1 MSTVSSGPGS
11 GTRIS
16 FDWSYRG
23 FQACTME
30 NEFLRITVIPQ
41 VGAKVHE
48 MIFKPADRD
57 LLYHHPRVELRQPVF
72 GGNVDNWWTGGID
85 DALPT
90 GAACELDG
98 EELPFLGEAWS
109 MPWTSE
115 RTSATSVCFSRDG
128 VITPFRIERTM
139 ELRPGEPFVR
149 QRHRITNVGTL
160 PLRFIWG
167 IHPGLP
173 IGPATRIQIPAR
185 RGVVQDSWPDNR
197 LGETGATYPWPKSE
211 LVELGPQAGGTWDLH
226 YATELEAGWLAA
238 WDAEWGA
245 GFGMT
250 FPADLFRC
258 VWVWLVDGGWRGIR
272 CAAVEPWLG
281 YPGRLDE
288 AIAADRAYRLE
299 AGEVLTAETRLIG
312 FETRSAIRGFDAE
325 GRPVSDGAAM

>member
-1 MSTVSSGPGS
+1 MGMVSARSGS

-23 FQACTME
+23 FPACTME
-30 NEFLRITVIPQ
+30 NEFLRLTIIPQ
-41 VGAKVHE
+41 VGAKIHE

-90 GAACELDG
+90 GAPCQLDG

-160 PLRFIWG
+160 PFSFIWG

-185 RGVVQDSWPDNR
+185 RGVVQDSWPGHR
-197 LGETGATYPWPKSE
+197 LGETGSVYQWPKSE
-211 LVELGPQAGGTWDLH
+211 IVEPGPQAGGNLGSALCDR
-226 YATELEAGWLAA
+226 AGSRLA
-238 WDAEWGA
+238 
-245 GFGMT
+245 
-250 FPADLFRC
+250 
-258 VWVWLVDGGWRGIR
+258 
-272 CAAVEPWLG
+272 
-281 YPGRLDE
+281 GRLGRRMGCRVRHDVSRRTVPVRMGV
-288 AIAADRAYRLE
+288 AGGRRLAGDQVRCGRAVDRLPWPA
-299 AGEVLTAETRLIG
+299 
-312 FETRSAIRGFDAE
+312 
-325 GRPVSDGAAM
+325 